1 MNKPRREGTGF
12 ANSPAKQSKSSNTQH
27 SAVDHT
33 IKERKA
39 VTLIDLGKLDEAEA
53 IYKELIALGTQS
65 YSVYANLAA
74 ICGMQRRF
82 NELIELLQRALQLKP
97 DQPEIHNNLGVAYQ
111 EQGELTAA
119 ISSYKTAL
127 KLRSIYPEANNNLG
141 NALKEQGDLTGAI
154 SCYKSAIRF
163 KPNYAEAHNNLAN
176 ALREEGNL
184 SEAISCYKTAIK
196 LKPNYPEA
204 HYNLGNSLREEGDII
219 AAISSYSSAIHLK
232 PTYQKAYNNL
242 GTALKD
248 EGHLVAAHNAYNTA
262 LRLRPED
269 PEAHNNLG
277 TILKEL
283 GDFHASIASY
293 KTALQLKPNDPEI
306 YCNLGNALKK
316 TGDLEAAMAIYK
328 KAVEI
333 DPENSNAFYGIGRV
347 QQSMGNLKE
356 ATLSFKRA
364 ISKNPNNAGV
374 LLELSR
380 SIKSDQDTVRLL
392 HDLSEVKR
400 IGLNKKDLTSLEFA
414 LANCYHKTRNYAPAA
429 KHLREANELKLSY
442 MPSNISAR
450 IDENEQ
456 LFKSGEIIKLNDANI
471 GFGKI
476 FIVGV
481 PRCGSTLLESVL
493 ATNANIRDLGETK
506 ALTRAFN
513 RLISKNNVADKERLD
528 LAVAYE
534 AEVNV
539 RMDEFTHSVD
549 KNLYNFRF
557 SGAIARSM
565 PAAKVIHCR
574 RHPLDNILSMMR
586 SNLEAGNNY
595 TADPVDAAKFLIH
608 HEKMLA
614 KIKNRHK
621 EHIFTFNYDEFV
633 NEPEKI
639 IKPLIKWL
647 GLEWTDN
654 YLHPERSKR
663 DINTASVIEARQP
676 ISNKSV
682 GGWRNYEDLLRPA
695 EDILRGSCL
704 FNI

>member
-1 MNKPRREGTGF
+1 MNKLKRESSGF
-12 ANSPAKQSKSSNTQH
+12 ANLPAKQSKSSKKKQ
-27 SAVDHT
+27 SEADHT
-33 IKERKA
+33 IKEREA
-39 VTLIDLGKLDEAEA
+39 VALIDQGKLNEAEA
-53 IYKELIALGTQS
+53 IYKELIALGTES

-74 ICGMQRRF
+74 IYGMQRKF
-82 NELIELLQRALQLKP
+82 NELTKLLHRALKLKP
-97 DQPEIHNNLGVAYQ
+97 NQPELHNNLGVAYQ
-111 EQGELTAA
+111 EQGDLISAIASYRTALQIRPSYPEAHNNLGNSLKEQGDIVAA
-119 ISSYKTAL
+119 ISSYKTAINL
-127 KLRSIYPEANNNLG
+127 KPSYPEAHNNLG
-141 NALKEQGDLTGAI
+141 NSLKEQGDIVAAI
-154 SCYKSAIRF
+154 SS
-163 KPNYAEAHNNLAN
+163 
-176 ALREEGNL
+176 
-184 SEAISCYKTAIK
+184 YKTAIN
-196 LKPNYPEA
+196 LKPSYPEA
-204 HYNLGNSLREEGDII
+204 HYNLGNSLKEIGDTI
-219 AAISSYSSAIHLK
+219 AAISSYKAAIKYK
-232 PTYQKAYNNL
+232 PNYQKAYNNL
-242 GTALKD
+242 GTALRD
-248 EGHLVAAHNAYNTA
+248 EGDIAAAYNAYNTA
-262 LRLRPED
+262 LKLWPGD

-283 GDFHASIASY
+283 GDLQAAIASY
-293 KTALQLKPNDPEI
+293 TTALKLKPNDPEI
-306 YCNLGNALKK
+306 CCNLGNALKK

-333 DPENSNAFYGIGRV
+333 DPENSNAFCGIGRV

-364 ISKNPNNAGV
+364 ISKNPNNTGV

-380 SIKSDQDTVRLL
+380 RIKSDQDTVELL
-392 HDLSEVKR
+392 HNLGEVKR

-414 LANCYHKTRNYAPAA
+414 LANCYHKTHNYASAA
-429 KHLREANELKLSY
+429 KHIREANELKLSY

-456 LFKSGEIIKLNDANI
+456 LFKSGETIKLNDANV

-506 ALTRAFN
+506 ALTRAFT
-513 RLISKNNVADKERLD
+513 RLISKNNIADKERLD

-549 KNLYNFRF
+549 KNLYNFRL

-595 TADPVDAAKFLIH
+595 TADPVHAAKFLIH
-608 HEKMLA
+608 HEEMLA
-614 KIKNRHK
+614 EIKNRHK
-621 EHIFTFNYDEFV
+621 GHIFTFNYDEFV

-682 GGWRNYEDLLRPA
+682 GGWKNYADLLRPA
-695 EDILRGSCL
+695 EDILRGSSL

>member
-1 MNKPRREGTGF
+1 MNKLKRESSGF
-12 ANSPAKQSKSSNTQH
+12 ANLPAKQSKSSKKKQ
-27 SAVDHT
+27 SEADHT
-33 IKERKA
+33 IKEREA
-39 VTLIDLGKLDEAEA
+39 VALIDQGKLNEAEA
-53 IYKELIALGTQS
+53 IYKELIALGTES
-65 YSVYANLAA
+65 YSVFANLAA
-74 ICGMQRRF
+74 IYGMQRKF
-82 NELIELLQRALQLKP
+82 NELTKLLHRALKLKP
-97 DQPEIHNNLGVAYQ
+97 NQPELHNNIGVAYQ
-111 EQGELTAA
+111 EQGDLISAISSYRTALQIRPNYPEAHNNLGNSLKEQGDIVAAISSYKKAINLKPSYPEAHNNLGNSLKEQGDIVAA
-119 ISSYKTAL
+119 ISSYKTA
-127 KLRSIYPEANNNLG
+127 IN
-141 NALKEQGDLTGAI
+141 
-154 SCYKSAIRF
+154 
-163 KPNYAEAHNNLAN
+163 
-176 ALREEGNL
+176 
-184 SEAISCYKTAIK
+184 
-196 LKPNYPEA
+196 LKPSYPEA
-204 HYNLGNSLREEGDII
+204 HYNLGNSLIAIGDTI
-219 AAISSYSSAIHLK
+219 AAISSYKAAIEYK
-232 PTYQKAYNNL
+232 PNYQKAYNNL
-242 GTALKD
+242 GTALRD
-248 EGHLVAAHNAYNTA
+248 EGDIVAAYNAYNTA
-262 LRLRPED
+262 LKLWPGD
-269 PEAHNNLG
+269 PESHNNLG

-283 GDFHASIASY
+283 GDLQTAIASY
-293 KTALQLKPNDPEI
+293 TTALKLKPNDPEI
-306 YCNLGNALKK
+306 CCNLGNALKK

-695 EDILRGSCL
+695 EDILRGSSL